1 MSPKYDYLIVGAG
14 LFAAVCADLLLQEGK
29 RCLAVEREDHVGGN
43 VYTEEREGIQVH
55 VHGPHIFHTS
65 DERVWRYVTGKVPF
79 NRFTN
84 APIANYKGELYNLPF
99 NMNTFNKLWGVVTPA
114 EAEAKIA
121 SQRLEI
127 QGEPRN
133 LEEQAIRLVGR
144 DIYEKLIKGY
154 TEKQWGRPCHELPAF
169 IIRRL
174 PVRLTYDNNYF
185 DDRFQGVPEAG
196 YTALIEKLLEGTE
209 VLLNTD
215 FLEHRSELSAAADRI
230 IYTGTI
236 DSYFDY
242 SLGRLDYRSLHFE
255 TEVLEQE
262 NYQGVAVMNYTDRET
277 PWTRIIEHKHFAFS
291 KTPKTVITREY
302 PKAWEEGDRP
312 YYPLNNRLNQDLYNQ
327 YARLAAADDRV
338 IFGGRL
344 GEYKYYNMD
353 QVVAAAMRTVSEESG
368 RRIFQETL

>member
-185 DDRFQGVPEAG
+185 NDRFQGVPEAG

-242 SLGRLDYRSLHFE
+242 SLGRLDYRSLRFE